1 MKCETLRYNIEKKDK
16 GVINLYYSGKELG
29 SGAFGMVLQATAYGI
44 SKPGVPQ
51 QVAVKMLKGLGV
63 HIFDFPTTEKK
74 SDVRSS

>member
-1 MKCETLRYNIEKKDK
+1 
-16 GVINLYYSGKELG
+16 
-29 SGAFGMVLQATAYGI
+29 MVLQATAYGI